1 MGEAVRSLDCCT
13 HRIVEILKRQPHLS
27 GKQVLEK
34 LGPGF
39 TVRVHWILQVMRQFR
54 WGAAYPTRKY
64 VRRRRK

>member
-1 MGEAVRSLDCCT
+1 
-13 HRIVEILKRQPHLS
+13 LKRQPHLS

-54 WGAAYPTRKY
+54 RDSAKPTRKY
-64 VRRRRK
+64 APERRR